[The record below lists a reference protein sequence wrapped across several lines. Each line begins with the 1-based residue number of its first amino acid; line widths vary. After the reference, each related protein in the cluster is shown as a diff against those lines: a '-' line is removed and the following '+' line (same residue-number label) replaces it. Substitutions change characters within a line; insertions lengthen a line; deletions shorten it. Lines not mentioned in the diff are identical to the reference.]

1 MIKKITIF
9 LLLAMLMSDA
19 SAQVSVRRRSSSQK
33 SEKTEKTEKKTEKK
47 EKKGKPEGAV
57 ELERPSR
64 SANVDREAPQLPKVD
79 PSDRMPQ
86 REAVMQREATPQR
99 TAPVKKT
106 ASKKTGTEP
115 SQMAEGMTLRQQAF
129 AEYQR
134 QEPQYVPWQHVVYR
148 ELDMNVGDNASLY
161 YPIEPMDGMTNLFR
175 VIMEGLCSGQLKAYE
190 YLDGREMFTEKYQI
204 NVETM
209 LQRFE
214 IPYQTQAAGAGKT
227 VYRVEEVDVPSN
239 EVMSYYLKERWQY
252 DLTGSRYQAQVLAL
266 CPVLHRM
273 GEFGGEAVP
282 YPMCWINF
290 EDLRPLLRAHMVMLD
305 GMNNAP
311 RLTMEEYF
319 TLNKYKGELY
329 KVQNTRG
336 LNLMQ
341 QYTDSASLAE
351 ARERIESELRGF
363 KDSLWVHE
371 PTAAEL
377 AAQDSIAAAERAAK
391 KAARKGRSK
400 TSRESDASERVNRR
414 TKKAVDME
422 AVADSLLKVE
432 EEIDDR
438 VKKTGKAHSARRS
451 R

>member
-1 MIKKITIF
+1 MIQKVTIF
-9 LLLAMLMSDA
+9 LLLALLMSDA
-19 SAQVSVRRRSSSQK
+19 SAQVSVRRRSSSSQK
-33 SEKTEKTEKKTEKK
+33 PAKTEKVEKK
-47 EKKGKPEGAV
+47 
-57 ELERPSR
+57 
-64 SANVDREAPQLPKVD
+64 APAQPKAD
-79 PSDRMPQ
+79 PAPRAEEPL
-86 REAVMQREATPQR
+86 R
-99 TAPVKKT
+99 TVPTKKT
-106 ASKKTGTEP
+106 TPKKTGTQP
-115 SQMAEGMTLRQQAF
+115 SEVAEGMTLRQQAF

-161 YPIEPMDGMTNLFR
+161 YPIEPTDGMTNLFR
-175 VIMEGLCSGQLKAYE
+175 VIMDALCTGQLKAYE

-227 VYRVEEVDVPSN
+227 IYRVEEVDVPSN

-252 DLTGSRYQAQVLAL
+252 DLTGSRYKAQVLAL
-266 CPVLHRM
+266 CPVLHRI
-273 GEFGGEAVP
+273 GEFGGDAVS

-290 EDLRPLLRAHMVMLD
+290 EDLRPLLRAHLVMLD

-341 QYTDSASLAE
+341 QYPDPDSLSV
-351 ARERIESELRGF
+351 ARARIEAELRGF

-371 PTAAEL
+371 PTAAEM

-391 KAARKGRSK
+391 KAARK
-400 TSRESDASERVNRR
+400 SRNDRSERQNRR

-422 AVADSLLKVE
+422 AAEAEATKS
-432 EEIDDR
+432 
-438 VKKTGKAHSARRS
+438 HSARRT

>member
-1 MIKKITIF
+1 MIQKVTIF
-9 LLLAMLMSDA
+9 LLLALLMSDA
-19 SAQVSVRRRSSSQK
+19 SAQVSVRRRSSSSQK
-33 SEKTEKTEKKTEKK
+33 PAKTEKVEKK
-47 EKKGKPEGAV
+47 
-57 ELERPSR
+57 
-64 SANVDREAPQLPKVD
+64 APAQPKAD
-79 PSDRMPQ
+79 PAPRA
-86 REAVMQREATPQR
+86 EEPQR
-99 TAPVKKT
+99 TVPTKKT
-106 ASKKTGTEP
+106 TPKKTGTQP
-115 SQMAEGMTLRQQAF
+115 SEVAEGMTLRQQAF

-161 YPIEPMDGMTNLFR
+161 YPIEPTDGMTNLFR
-175 VIMEGLCSGQLKAYE
+175 VIMDALCTGQLKAYE

-214 IPYQTQAAGAGKT
+214 IPFQTQAAGAGKT
-227 VYRVEEVDVPSN
+227 IYRVEEVDVPSN

-252 DLTGSRYQAQVLAL
+252 DLTGSRYKAQVLAL
-266 CPVLHRM
+266 CPVLHRI
-273 GEFGGEAVP
+273 GEFGGDAVS

-290 EDLRPLLRAHMVMLD
+290 EDLRPFLRAHLVMLD

-341 QYTDSASLAE
+341 QYPDPDSLSV
-351 ARERIESELRGF
+351 ARARIEAELRGF

-391 KAARKGRSK
+391 KAARKSSNDR
-400 TSRESDASERVNRR
+400 SERQNRR
-414 TKKAVDME
+414 TKKAVDMDAAE
-422 AVADSLLKVE
+422 AEATKS
-432 EEIDDR
+432 
-438 VKKTGKAHSARRS
+438 HSARRT

>member
-19 SAQVSVRRRSSSQK
+19 SAQVSVRRRSSSSQR
-33 SEKTEKTEKKTEKK
+33 TEKTEKKAERKPEKKAEKVVEKK
-47 EKKGKPEGAV
+47 ENNPAPAQVV
-57 ELERPSR
+57 EQERP
-64 SANVDREAPQLPKVD
+64 
-79 PSDRMPQ
+79 
-86 REAVMQREATPQR
+86 ATPQR
-99 TAPVKKT
+99 TVPAKKT
-106 ASKKTGTEP
+106 TPKKTGTEP
-115 SQMAEGMTLRQQAF
+115 SQVAEGMTLRQQAF

-175 VIMEGLCSGQLKAYE
+175 VILEALCTGQLKAYE
-190 YLDGREMFTEKYQI
+190 YLDGREMFTQKYQI

-227 VYRVEEVDVPSN
+227 IYRVEEVDVPSN

-290 EDLRPLLRAHMVMLD
+290 EDLRPLLRGHMVMLD

-341 QYTDSASLAE
+341 QYPDSTSLAE
-351 ARERIESELRGF
+351 ARARIESELRGF

-371 PTAAEL
+371 PTAEEL
-377 AAQDSIAAAERAAK
+377 AAQDSIAAAQRAAK
-391 KAARKGRSK
+391 KAARKGKSK
-400 TSRESDASERVNRR
+400 ASLSEDSAERVNRR
-414 TKKAVDME
+414 TKEVVDLE
-422 AVADSLLKVE
+422 AAADAIIKE
-432 EEIDDR
+432 EEEVESRI
-438 VKKTGKAHSARRS
+438 KQTGKAHSARRT

>member
-1 MIKKITIF
+1 MIQKVTIF
-9 LLLAMLMSDA
+9 LLLALLMSDA
-19 SAQVSVRRRSSSQK
+19 SAQVSVRRRSSSSQK
-33 SEKTEKTEKKTEKK
+33 PAKTEKVEKK
-47 EKKGKPEGAV
+47 
-57 ELERPSR
+57 
-64 SANVDREAPQLPKVD
+64 APAQPKAD
-79 PSDRMPQ
+79 PAPRA
-86 REAVMQREATPQR
+86 EEPQR
-99 TAPVKKT
+99 TVPTKKT
-106 ASKKTGTEP
+106 TPKKTGTQP
-115 SQMAEGMTLRQQAF
+115 SEVAEGMTLRQQAF

-161 YPIEPMDGMTNLFR
+161 YPIEPTDGMTNLFR
-175 VIMEGLCSGQLKAYE
+175 VIMDALCTGQLKAYE

-227 VYRVEEVDVPSN
+227 IYRVEEVDVPSN

-266 CPVLHRM
+266 CPVLHRI
-273 GEFGGEAVP
+273 GEFGGDAVS

-290 EDLRPLLRAHMVMLD
+290 EDLRPLLRAHLVMLD

-341 QYTDSASLAE
+341 QYPDPDSLSV
-351 ARERIESELRGF
+351 ARARIEAELRGF

-391 KAARKGRSK
+391 KAARK
-400 TSRESDASERVNRR
+400 SRNDRSERQNRR

-422 AVADSLLKVE
+422 AAEAGATKS
-432 EEIDDR
+432 
-438 VKKTGKAHSARRS
+438 HSARRT

>member
-1 MIKKITIF
+1 MILKKVTIF
-9 LLLAMLMSDA
+9 LLLALLMSDA
-19 SAQVSVRRRSSSQK
+19 SAQVSVRRRSSSSSQK
-33 SEKTEKTEKKTEKK
+33 TK
-47 EKKGKPEGAV
+47 V
-57 ELERPSR
+57 ERP
-64 SANVDREAPQLPKVD
+64 AKPVAEVKEAPQQGAT
-79 PSDRMPQ
+79 PQ
-86 REAVMQREATPQR
+86 QEATPQR
-99 TAPVKKT
+99 TVPTKKAT
-106 ASKKTGTEP
+106 PKKTGTQP
-115 SQMAEGMTLRQQAF
+115 SEVAEGMTLRQQAF

-134 QEPQYVPWQHVVYR
+134 QDPQYVPWQNVVYR

-161 YPIEPMDGMTNLFR
+161 YPVEPTDGMTNLFR
-175 VIMEGLCSGQLKAYE
+175 VIMEALCTGQLKAYE

-214 IPYQTQAAGAGKT
+214 IPYLTQAAGAGKT
-227 VYRVEEVDVPSN
+227 IYRVEEVDVPSN

-266 CPVLHRM
+266 CPVLHRI
-273 GEFGGEAVP
+273 GEFGGDAVS

-290 EDLRPLLRAHMVMLD
+290 EDLRPLLRGHLVMLD

-341 QYTDSASLAE
+341 QYPDPDSLSV
-351 ARERIESELRGF
+351 ARARIEAELRGF

-377 AAQDSIAAAERAAK
+377 AAQDSIAVAERAAK
-391 KAARKGRSK
+391 KAARKSRS
-400 TSRESDASERVNRR
+400 TRPERQNRR
-414 TKKAVDME
+414 TKEAVDVE
-422 AVADSLLKVE
+422 AVEAEATKS
-432 EEIDDR
+432 
-438 VKKTGKAHSARRS
+438 HSARRT

>member
-1 MIKKITIF
+1 MIQKVTIF
-9 LLLAMLMSDA
+9 LLLALLMSDA
-19 SAQVSVRRRSSSQK
+19 SAQVSVRRRSSSSQK
-33 SEKTEKTEKKTEKK
+33 PAKTEKVEKKTPAQPKAD
-47 EKKGKPEGAV
+47 P
-57 ELERPSR
+57 
-64 SANVDREAPQLPKVD
+64 AP
-79 PSDRMPQ
+79 RA
-86 REAVMQREATPQR
+86 EEPQR
-99 TAPVKKT
+99 TVPTKKT
-106 ASKKTGTEP
+106 TPKKTGTQP
-115 SQMAEGMTLRQQAF
+115 SEVAEGMTLRQQAF

-161 YPIEPMDGMTNLFR
+161 YPIEPTDGMTNLFR
-175 VIMEGLCSGQLKAYE
+175 VIMDALCTGQLKAYE

-227 VYRVEEVDVPSN
+227 IYRVEEVDVPSN

-266 CPVLHRM
+266 CPVLHRI
-273 GEFGGEAVP
+273 GEFGGDAVS

-290 EDLRPLLRAHMVMLD
+290 EDLRPLLRAHLVMLD

-341 QYTDSASLAE
+341 QYPDPDSLSV
-351 ARERIESELRGF
+351 ARARIEAELRGF

-391 KAARKGRSK
+391 KAARKARND
-400 TSRESDASERVNRR
+400 RSERQNRR

-422 AVADSLLKVE
+422 AAEAEATKS
-432 EEIDDR
+432 
-438 VKKTGKAHSARRS
+438 HSARRT

>member
-1 MIKKITIF
+1 MILKKVTIF
-9 LLLAMLMSDA
+9 LLLALLMSDA
-19 SAQVSVRRRSSSQK
+19 SAQVSVRRRSSSSQR
-33 SEKTEKTEKKTEKK
+33 TEKTEKKTPKAEKK
-47 EKKGKPEGAV
+47 EQKAKPENAV
-57 ELERPSR
+57 QLERPSTPVNEVKE
-64 SANVDREAPQLPKVD
+64 AAPREAAV
-79 PSDRMPQ
+79 Q
-86 REAVMQREATPQR
+86 RDVEPQR
-99 TAPVKKT
+99 TVPVKRSAPK
-106 ASKKTGTEP
+106 KKTGTEP
-115 SQMAEGMTLRQQAF
+115 SQVAEGMTVRQQAF

-161 YPIEPMDGMTNLFR
+161 YPVEPMDGMTNLFR
-175 VIMEGLCSGQLKAYE
+175 VIMDALCTGQLKAYE

-227 VYRVEEVDVPSN
+227 IYRVEEVDVPSN

-273 GEFGGEAVP
+273 GEFGGDAVP

-290 EDLRPLLRAHMVMLD
+290 EDLRPLLRGHMVMLD

-319 TLNKYKGELY
+319 TLNKYRGDLY

-341 QYTDSASLAE
+341 QYPDSASLAE
-351 ARERIESELRGF
+351 ARARIESELRGF
-363 KDSLWVHE
+363 KDSLWVRE

-377 AAQDSIAAAERAAK
+377 DSIAEAQRAAK
-391 KAARKGRSK
+391 KAARKGKSK
-400 TSRESDASERVNRR
+400 TSLDIDSAERVNRR
-414 TKKAVDME
+414 TKEAVDLE
-422 AVADSLLKVE
+422 AAADAIIKEENEVE
-432 EEIDDR
+432 SRI
-438 VKKTGKAHSARRS
+438 KQTGKAHSARRN

>member
-1 MIKKITIF
+1 MILKKVTIF
-9 LLLAMLMSDA
+9 LLLALLMSDA
-19 SAQVSVRRRSSSQK
+19 SAQVSVRRRSSSSQR
-33 SEKTEKTEKKTEKK
+33 TEKTEKKTPKAEKK
-47 EKKGKPEGAV
+47 EQKAKPENAV
-57 ELERPSR
+57 QLERPSTPVNEVKE
-64 SANVDREAPQLPKVD
+64 AAPREAAV
-79 PSDRMPQ
+79 Q
-86 REAVMQREATPQR
+86 RDVEPQR
-99 TAPVKKT
+99 TVPVKRSSPK
-106 ASKKTGTEP
+106 KKTGTEP
-115 SQMAEGMTLRQQAF
+115 SQVAEGMTVRQQAF

-161 YPIEPMDGMTNLFR
+161 YPVEPMDGMTNLFR
-175 VIMEGLCSGQLKAYE
+175 VILEALCTGQLKAYE

-227 VYRVEEVDVPSN
+227 IYRVEEVDVPSN

-273 GEFGGEAVP
+273 GEFGGDAVP

-290 EDLRPLLRAHMVMLD
+290 EDLRPLLRGHMVMLD

-319 TLNKYKGELY
+319 TLNKYKGDLY

-341 QYTDSASLAE
+341 QYPDSASLAE
-351 ARERIESELRGF
+351 ARARIESELRGF
-363 KDSLWVHE
+363 KDSLWVRE

-377 AAQDSIAAAERAAK
+377 DSIAEAQRAAK
-391 KAARKGRSK
+391 KAARKGKSK
-400 TSRESDASERVNRR
+400 TSLDIDSAERVNRR
-414 TKKAVDME
+414 TKEAVDLE
-422 AVADSLLKVE
+422 AAADAIIKEENEVE
-432 EEIDDR
+432 SRI
-438 VKKTGKAHSARRS
+438 KQTGKAHSARRT

>member
-1 MIKKITIF
+1 MIQKVTIF
-9 LLLAMLMSDA
+9 LLLALLMSDA
-19 SAQVSVRRRSSSQK
+19 SAQVSVRRRSSSSQK
-33 SEKTEKTEKKTEKK
+33 PAKTEKVEKK
-47 EKKGKPEGAV
+47 
-57 ELERPSR
+57 
-64 SANVDREAPQLPKVD
+64 APAQPKAD
-79 PSDRMPQ
+79 PAPRAEEPL
-86 REAVMQREATPQR
+86 R
-99 TAPVKKT
+99 TVPTKKT
-106 ASKKTGTEP
+106 TPKKTGTQP
-115 SQMAEGMTLRQQAF
+115 SEVAEGMTLRQQAF

-161 YPIEPMDGMTNLFR
+161 YPIEPTDGMTNLFR
-175 VIMEGLCSGQLKAYE
+175 VIMDALCTGQLKAYE

-227 VYRVEEVDVPSN
+227 IYRVEEVDVPSN

-252 DLTGSRYQAQVLAL
+252 DLTGSRYKAQVLAL
-266 CPVLHRM
+266 CPVLHRI
-273 GEFGGEAVP
+273 GEFGGDAVS

-290 EDLRPLLRAHMVMLD
+290 EDLRPLLRAHLVMLD

-336 LNLMQ
+336 LNLLQ
-341 QYTDSASLAE
+341 QYPDPDSLSV
-351 ARERIESELRGF
+351 ARARIEAELRGF

-371 PTAAEL
+371 PTAAEM

-391 KAARKGRSK
+391 KAARK
-400 TSRESDASERVNRR
+400 SRNDRSERQNRR

-422 AVADSLLKVE
+422 AAEAEATKS
-432 EEIDDR
+432 
-438 VKKTGKAHSARRS
+438 HSARRT

>member
-1 MIKKITIF
+1 MIQKVTIF
-9 LLLAMLMSDA
+9 LLLALLMSDA
-19 SAQVSVRRRSSSQK
+19 SAQVSVRRRSSSSQK
-33 SEKTEKTEKKTEKK
+33 PAKTEKVEKK
-47 EKKGKPEGAV
+47 
-57 ELERPSR
+57 
-64 SANVDREAPQLPKVD
+64 APAQPKAD
-79 PSDRMPQ
+79 PAPRA
-86 REAVMQREATPQR
+86 EEPQR
-99 TAPVKKT
+99 TVPTKKT
-106 ASKKTGTEP
+106 TPKKTGTQP
-115 SQMAEGMTLRQQAF
+115 SEVAEGMTLRQQAF

-161 YPIEPMDGMTNLFR
+161 YPIEPTDGMTNLFR
-175 VIMEGLCSGQLKAYE
+175 VIMDALCTGQLKAYE

-227 VYRVEEVDVPSN
+227 IYRVEEVDVPSN

-252 DLTGSRYQAQVLAL
+252 DLTGSRYKAQVLAL

-273 GEFGGEAVP
+273 GEFGGDAVS

-290 EDLRPLLRAHMVMLD
+290 EDLRPLLRAHLVMLD

-341 QYTDSASLAE
+341 QYPDPDSLSV
-351 ARERIESELRGF
+351 ARARIEAELRGF

-371 PTAAEL
+371 PTAAEI

-391 KAARKGRSK
+391 KAARKARND
-400 TSRESDASERVNRR
+400 RSERQNRR

-422 AVADSLLKVE
+422 AAEAEATKS
-432 EEIDDR
+432 
-438 VKKTGKAHSARRS
+438 HSARRT

>member
-19 SAQVSVRRRSSSQK
+19 SAQVSVRRRSSSSQR
-33 SEKTEKTEKKTEKK
+33 TEKTEKKDEKK
-47 EKKGKPEGAV
+47 AEKKAPIAREVK
-57 ELERPSR
+57 
-64 SANVDREAPQLPKVD
+64 EAPAQ
-79 PSDRMPQ
+79 PQ
-86 REAVMQREATPQR
+86 HEAPVQREATPQR
-99 TAPVKKT
+99 TVPAKKT
-106 ASKKTGTEP
+106 TPKKTGTQP
-115 SQMAEGMTLRQQAF
+115 SQVAEGMTLRQQAF

-148 ELDMNVGDNASLY
+148 ELDMHVGDNASLY

-175 VIMEGLCSGQLKAYE
+175 VIMDALCTGQLKAYE

-214 IPYQTQAAGAGKT
+214 IPYKTQSAGAGKT
-227 VYRVEEVDVPSN
+227 IYRVEEVDVPSN

-290 EDLRPLLRAHMVMLD
+290 EDLRPLLRGHMVMLD

-341 QYTDSASLAE
+341 QYPDPDSLSV
-351 ARERIESELRGF
+351 ARARIEAELRGF

-371 PTAAEL
+371 PTTAEL
-377 AAQDSIAAAERAAK
+377 DSIAEAQRAAK
-391 KAARKGRSK
+391 KAARKGKSK
-400 TSRESDASERVNRR
+400 AALDVDSAERVNRR
-414 TKKAVDME
+414 TKEVVDLE
-422 AVADSLLKVE
+422 AAADAIIKE
-432 EEIDDR
+432 EEEVESRI
-438 VKKTGKAHSARRS
+438 KQTGKAHSARRT

>member
-9 LLLAMLMSDA
+9 LLLALLMSDA
-19 SAQVSVRRRSSSQK
+19 SAQVSVRRRSSSSQ
-33 SEKTEKTEKKTEKK
+33 KTEKTEKP
-47 EKKGKPEGAV
+47 KKGKPEGAEV
-57 ELERPSR
+57 LERPSKPV
-64 SANVDREAPQLPKVD
+64 SEVKEVPPMKKVD
-79 PSDRMPQ
+79 PSDRLPQ
-86 REAVMQREATPQR
+86 HDATPQR
-99 TAPVKKT
+99 TVPAKRTTP
-106 ASKKTGTEP
+106 KKTGTQP
-115 SQMAEGMTLRQQAF
+115 SEMAEGMTLRQQAF

-175 VIMEGLCSGQLKAYE
+175 VIMDGLCTGQLKAYE

-204 NVETM
+204 NIETM

-214 IPYQTQAAGAGKT
+214 IPYQTQSAGAGQT
-227 VYRVEEVDVPSN
+227 IYRVEEVDVPSN

-341 QYTDSASLAE
+341 QYPDPDSLAV
-351 ARERIESELRGF
+351 ARSRIEAELRGF

-391 KAARKGRSK
+391 KAARKGKSK
-400 TSRESDASERVNRR
+400 TSRDGDSAERVNRR
-414 TKKAVDME
+414 TKKTVDME
-422 AVADSLLKVE
+422 AVADSLLKEDEKLE
-432 EEIDDR
+432 ER
-438 VKKTGKAHSARRS
+438 VNKTGKAHSARRT

>member
-1 MIKKITIF
+1 MIQKVTIF
-9 LLLAMLMSDA
+9 LLLALLMSDA
-19 SAQVSVRRRSSSQK
+19 SAQVSVRRRSSSSQK
-33 SEKTEKTEKKTEKK
+33 PAKTEKVEKK
-47 EKKGKPEGAV
+47 
-57 ELERPSR
+57 
-64 SANVDREAPQLPKVD
+64 APAQPKAD
-79 PSDRMPQ
+79 PAPRA
-86 REAVMQREATPQR
+86 EEPQR
-99 TAPVKKT
+99 TVPTKKT
-106 ASKKTGTEP
+106 TPKKTGTQP
-115 SQMAEGMTLRQQAF
+115 SEVAEGMTLRQQAF

-161 YPIEPMDGMTNLFR
+161 YPIEPTDGMTNLFR
-175 VIMEGLCSGQLKAYE
+175 VIMDALCTGQLKAYE

-227 VYRVEEVDVPSN
+227 IYRVEEVDVPSN

-252 DLTGSRYQAQVLAL
+252 DLTGSRYKAQVLAL
-266 CPVLHRM
+266 CPVLHRI
-273 GEFGGEAVP
+273 GEFGGNAVS

-290 EDLRPLLRAHMVMLD
+290 EDLRPLLRAHLVMLD

-341 QYTDSASLAE
+341 QYPDPDSLSV
-351 ARERIESELRGF
+351 ARARIEAELRGF

-377 AAQDSIAAAERAAK
+377 AVQDSIAAAERAAK
-391 KAARKGRSK
+391 KAARKARND
-400 TSRESDASERVNRR
+400 RSERQNRR

-422 AVADSLLKVE
+422 AAEAEATKS
-432 EEIDDR
+432 
-438 VKKTGKAHSARRS
+438 HSARRT

>member
-1 MIKKITIF
+1 MIQKITIF
-9 LLLAMLMSDA
+9 LLLALLMSDA
-19 SAQVSVRRRSSSQK
+19 SAQVSVRRRSSSSQR
-33 SEKTEKTEKKTEKK
+33 TEKTEKKTPKAEKK
-47 EKKGKPEGAV
+47 EQKAKPENAV
-57 ELERPSR
+57 QLERPSTPVNEVKE
-64 SANVDREAPQLPKVD
+64 AAPREAAV
-79 PSDRMPQ
+79 Q
-86 REAVMQREATPQR
+86 RDVEPQR
-99 TAPVKKT
+99 TVPVKRSSPK
-106 ASKKTGTEP
+106 KKTGTEP
-115 SQMAEGMTLRQQAF
+115 SQMAEGMTVRQQAF

-161 YPIEPMDGMTNLFR
+161 YPVEPMDGMTNLFR
-175 VIMEGLCSGQLKAYE
+175 VIMDALCTGQLKAYE

-227 VYRVEEVDVPSN
+227 IYRVEEVDVPSN

-273 GEFGGEAVP
+273 GEFGGDAVP

-290 EDLRPLLRAHMVMLD
+290 EDLRPLLRGHMVMLD

-341 QYTDSASLAE
+341 QYPDSASLAE
-351 ARERIESELRGF
+351 ARARIESELRGF
-363 KDSLWVHE
+363 KDSLWVRE

-377 AAQDSIAAAERAAK
+377 DSIAEAQRAAK
-391 KAARKGRSK
+391 KAARKGKSK
-400 TSRESDASERVNRR
+400 TSLDIDSAERVNRR
-414 TKKAVDME
+414 TKEAVDLE
-422 AVADSLLKVE
+422 AAADAIIKEENEVE
-432 EEIDDR
+432 SRI
-438 VKKTGKAHSARRS
+438 KQTGKAHSARRN

>member
-1 MIKKITIF
+1 MIQKVTIF
-9 LLLAMLMSDA
+9 LLLALLMSDA
-19 SAQVSVRRRSSSQK
+19 SAQVSVRRRSSSSQK
-33 SEKTEKTEKKTEKK
+33 SAKTEKVEKKVPAQPKAD
-47 EKKGKPEGAV
+47 P
-57 ELERPSR
+57 
-64 SANVDREAPQLPKVD
+64 AP
-79 PSDRMPQ
+79 RA
-86 REAVMQREATPQR
+86 EEPQR
-99 TAPVKKT
+99 TVPTKKT
-106 ASKKTGTEP
+106 TPQKTGTQP
-115 SQMAEGMTLRQQAF
+115 SEVAEGMTLRQQAF

-161 YPIEPMDGMTNLFR
+161 YPIEPTDGMTNLFR
-175 VIMEGLCSGQLKAYE
+175 VIMDALCTGQLKAYE

-227 VYRVEEVDVPSN
+227 IYRVEEVDVPSN

-252 DLTGSRYQAQVLAL
+252 DLTGSRYKAQVLAL
-266 CPVLHRM
+266 CPVLHRI
-273 GEFGGEAVP
+273 GEFGGDAVS

-290 EDLRPLLRAHMVMLD
+290 EDLRPLLRAHLVMLD

-341 QYTDSASLAE
+341 QYPDPDSLSV
-351 ARERIESELRGF
+351 ARARIEAELRGF

-391 KAARKGRSK
+391 KAARK
-400 TSRESDASERVNRR
+400 SRNDRSERQNRR

-422 AVADSLLKVE
+422 AAEAEATKS
-432 EEIDDR
+432 
-438 VKKTGKAHSARRS
+438 HSARRT

>member
-1 MIKKITIF
+1 MIQKVTIF
-9 LLLAMLMSDA
+9 LLLALLMSDA
-19 SAQVSVRRRSSSQK
+19 SAQVSVRRRSSSSQK
-33 SEKTEKTEKKTEKK
+33 PAKTEKVEKKAPAQPKAD
-47 EKKGKPEGAV
+47 PAPRV
-57 ELERPSR
+57 EEPL
-64 SANVDREAPQLPKVD
+64 
-79 PSDRMPQ
+79 
-86 REAVMQREATPQR
+86 R
-99 TAPVKKT
+99 TVPTKKT
-106 ASKKTGTEP
+106 TPKKTGTQP
-115 SQMAEGMTLRQQAF
+115 SEVAEGMTLRQQAF

-161 YPIEPMDGMTNLFR
+161 YPIEPTDGMTNLFR
-175 VIMEGLCSGQLKAYE
+175 VIMDALCTGQLKAYE
-190 YLDGREMFTEKYQI
+190 YLDGREMFTEKHQI

-214 IPYQTQAAGAGKT
+214 IPYKTQAAGAGKT

-252 DLTGSRYQAQVLAL
+252 DLTGSRYKAQVLAL
-266 CPVLHRM
+266 CPVLHRI
-273 GEFGGEAVP
+273 GEFGGDAVS

-290 EDLRPLLRAHMVMLD
+290 EDLRPLLRAHLVMLD

-341 QYTDSASLAE
+341 QYPDPDSLSV
-351 ARERIESELRGF
+351 ARARIEAELRGF

-391 KAARKGRSK
+391 KAARKTRND
-400 TSRESDASERVNRR
+400 RSERQNRR

-422 AVADSLLKVE
+422 AAEAEATKS
-432 EEIDDR
+432 
-438 VKKTGKAHSARRS
+438 HSARRT

>member
-1 MIKKITIF
+1 MIQKITIF
-9 LLLAMLMSDA
+9 LLLALLMSDA
-19 SAQVSVRRRSSSQK
+19 SAQVSVRRRSSSSQK
-33 SEKTEKTEKKTEKK
+33 PAKTEKVEKK
-47 EKKGKPEGAV
+47 
-57 ELERPSR
+57 
-64 SANVDREAPQLPKVD
+64 APAQPKAD
-79 PSDRMPQ
+79 PVPRAEES
-86 REAVMQREATPQR
+86 QR
-99 TAPVKKT
+99 TVPTKKT
-106 ASKKTGTEP
+106 TPKKTGTQP
-115 SQMAEGMTLRQQAF
+115 SEVAEGMTLRQQAF

-134 QEPQYVPWQHVVYR
+134 QEPQYVPWQHVVCR

-161 YPIEPMDGMTNLFR
+161 YPIEPTDGMTNLFR
-175 VIMEGLCSGQLKAYE
+175 VIMDALCNGQLKAYE

-227 VYRVEEVDVPSN
+227 IYRVEEVDVPSN

-266 CPVLHRM
+266 CPVLHRI
-273 GEFGGEAVP
+273 GEFGGDAVS

-290 EDLRPLLRAHMVMLD
+290 EDLRPLLRAHLVMLD

-341 QYTDSASLAE
+341 QYPDPDSLSV
-351 ARERIESELRGF
+351 ARARIEAELRGF

-371 PTAAEL
+371 PTAAEM

-391 KAARKGRSK
+391 KAARK
-400 TSRESDASERVNRR
+400 SRNDRSERQNRR

-422 AVADSLLKVE
+422 AAEAEATKS
-432 EEIDDR
+432 
-438 VKKTGKAHSARRS
+438 HSARRT

>member
-1 MIKKITIF
+1 MIQKVTIF
-9 LLLAMLMSDA
+9 LLLALLMSDA
-19 SAQVSVRRRSSSQK
+19 SAQVSVRRRSSSSQK
-33 SEKTEKTEKKTEKK
+33 PAKTEKVEKK
-47 EKKGKPEGAV
+47 
-57 ELERPSR
+57 
-64 SANVDREAPQLPKVD
+64 APAQPKAD
-79 PSDRMPQ
+79 PAPRAEEPL
-86 REAVMQREATPQR
+86 R
-99 TAPVKKT
+99 TVPTKKT
-106 ASKKTGTEP
+106 TPKKTGTQP
-115 SQMAEGMTLRQQAF
+115 SEVAEGMTLRQQAF

-161 YPIEPMDGMTNLFR
+161 YPIEPTDGMTNLFR
-175 VIMEGLCSGQLKAYE
+175 VIMDALCTGQLKAYE

-227 VYRVEEVDVPSN
+227 IYRVEEVDVPSN

-266 CPVLHRM
+266 CPVLHRI
-273 GEFGGEAVP
+273 GEFGGDAVS

-290 EDLRPLLRAHMVMLD
+290 EDLRPLLRAHLVMLD

-341 QYTDSASLAE
+341 QYPDPDSLSV
-351 ARERIESELRGF
+351 ARARIEAELRGF

-391 KAARKGRSK
+391 KAARKARND
-400 TSRESDASERVNRR
+400 RSERQNRR

-422 AVADSLLKVE
+422 AAEAEATKS
-432 EEIDDR
+432 
-438 VKKTGKAHSARRS
+438 HSARRT

>member
-1 MIKKITIF
+1 MILKKVTIF
-9 LLLAMLMSDA
+9 LLLALLMSDA
-19 SAQVSVRRRSSSQK
+19 SAQVSVRRRSSSSQR
-33 SEKTEKTEKKTEKK
+33 TEKTEKKTPKAEKK
-47 EKKGKPEGAV
+47 EQKAKPENAV
-57 ELERPSR
+57 QLERPSTPVNEVKE
-64 SANVDREAPQLPKVD
+64 AAPREAAV
-79 PSDRMPQ
+79 Q
-86 REAVMQREATPQR
+86 RDVEPQR
-99 TAPVKKT
+99 TVPVKRSAPK
-106 ASKKTGTEP
+106 KKTGTEP
-115 SQMAEGMTLRQQAF
+115 SQVAEGMTVRQQAF

-161 YPIEPMDGMTNLFR
+161 YPVEPMDGMTNLFR
-175 VIMEGLCSGQLKAYE
+175 VIMDALCTGQLKAYE

-214 IPYQTQAAGAGKT
+214 IPYKTQAAGAGKT
-227 VYRVEEVDVPSN
+227 IYLVEEVDVPSN

-273 GEFGGEAVP
+273 GEFGGDAVP

-290 EDLRPLLRAHMVMLD
+290 EDLRPLLRGHMVMLD

-319 TLNKYKGELY
+319 TLNKYKGDLY

-341 QYTDSASLAE
+341 QYPDSASLAE
-351 ARERIESELRGF
+351 ARARIENELRGF
-363 KDSLWVHE
+363 KDSLWVRE
-371 PTAAEL
+371 PTATEL
-377 AAQDSIAAAERAAK
+377 DSIAEAQRAAK
-391 KAARKGRSK
+391 KAARKGKSK
-400 TSRESDASERVNRR
+400 TSLDIDSAERVNRR
-414 TKKAVDME
+414 TKEAVDLE
-422 AVADSLLKVE
+422 AAVDAIIKEENEVE
-432 EEIDDR
+432 SRI
-438 VKKTGKAHSARRS
+438 KQTGKAHSARRT

>member
-1 MIKKITIF
+1 MIQKVTIF
-9 LLLAMLMSDA
+9 LLLALLMSDA
-19 SAQVSVRRRSSSQK
+19 SAQVSVRRRSSSSQK
-33 SEKTEKTEKKTEKK
+33 PAKTEKVEKK
-47 EKKGKPEGAV
+47 
-57 ELERPSR
+57 
-64 SANVDREAPQLPKVD
+64 APAQPKAD
-79 PSDRMPQ
+79 PAPRA
-86 REAVMQREATPQR
+86 EEPQR
-99 TAPVKKT
+99 TVPTKKT
-106 ASKKTGTEP
+106 TPKKTGTQP
-115 SQMAEGMTLRQQAF
+115 SEVAEGMTLRQQAF

-161 YPIEPMDGMTNLFR
+161 YPIEPTDGMTNLFR
-175 VIMEGLCSGQLKAYE
+175 VIMDALCTGQLKAYE

-227 VYRVEEVDVPSN
+227 IYRVEEVDVPSN

-252 DLTGSRYQAQVLAL
+252 DLTGSRYKAQVLAL
-266 CPVLHRM
+266 CPVLHRI
-273 GEFGGEAVP
+273 GEFGGDAVS

-290 EDLRPLLRAHMVMLD
+290 EDLRPLLRAHLVMLD

-341 QYTDSASLAE
+341 QYPDPDSLSV
-351 ARERIESELRGF
+351 ARARIEAELRGF

-371 PTAAEL
+371 PTAAEI

-391 KAARKGRSK
+391 KAARKARND
-400 TSRESDASERVNRR
+400 RSERQNRR

-422 AVADSLLKVE
+422 AAEAEATKS
-432 EEIDDR
+432 
-438 VKKTGKAHSARRS
+438 HSARRT

>member
-9 LLLAMLMSDA
+9 LLFALLVSDA
-19 SAQVSVRRRSSSQK
+19 SAQVSVRRRSSSSQ
-33 SEKTEKTEKKTEKK
+33 KTEKTEKKTEKT
-47 EKKGKPEGAV
+47 EKKGKPENAV
-57 ELERPSR
+57 ELERPSKPV
-64 SANVDREAPQLPKVD
+64 NVDREVPQLPKVD

-86 REAVMQREATPQR
+86 REATPQR
-99 TAPVKKT
+99 TVPTKKT
-106 ASKKTGTEP
+106 SPKKKSGTEP

-175 VIMEGLCSGQLKAYE
+175 VIMDALCNGQLKAYE

-204 NVETM
+204 NIETM

-227 VYRVEEVDVPSN
+227 IYRVEEVDVPSN

-290 EDLRPLLRAHMVMLD
+290 EDLRPLLRGHMVMLD

-319 TLNKYKGELY
+319 TLNKYKGDLY

-341 QYTDSASLAE
+341 QYPDSASLAE
-351 ARERIESELRGF
+351 ARARIESELRGF

-371 PTAAEL
+371 PSAAEL

-391 KAARKGRSK
+391 KAARKGK
-400 TSRESDASERVNRR
+400 TKPSREEDTPERVNRR
-414 TKKAVDME
+414 TKKNVDME
-422 AVADSLLKVE
+422 AVSDSVLMVE
-432 EEIDDR
+432 EEIEER
-438 VKKTGKAHSARRS
+438 VKKTGKAHSARRT

>member
-1 MIKKITIF
+1 MIQKVTIF
-9 LLLAMLMSDA
+9 LLLALLMSDA
-19 SAQVSVRRRSSSQK
+19 SAQVSVRRRSSSSQK
-33 SEKTEKTEKKTEKK
+33 PAKTEKVEKKAPAQPK
-47 EKKGKPEGAV
+47 EDP
-57 ELERPSR
+57 
-64 SANVDREAPQLPKVD
+64 APRAEEPL
-79 PSDRMPQ
+79 
-86 REAVMQREATPQR
+86 R
-99 TAPVKKT
+99 TVPTKKT
-106 ASKKTGTEP
+106 TPKKTGTQP
-115 SQMAEGMTLRQQAF
+115 SEVAEGMTLRQQAF

-161 YPIEPMDGMTNLFR
+161 YPIEPTDGMTNLFR
-175 VIMEGLCSGQLKAYE
+175 VIMDALCTGQLKAYE

-227 VYRVEEVDVPSN
+227 IYRVEEVDVPSN

-252 DLTGSRYQAQVLAL
+252 DLTGSRYKAQVLAL
-266 CPVLHRM
+266 CPVLHRI
-273 GEFGGEAVP
+273 GEFGGDAVS

-290 EDLRPLLRAHMVMLD
+290 EDLRPLLRAHLVMLD

-341 QYTDSASLAE
+341 QYPDPDSLSV
-351 ARERIESELRGF
+351 ARARIEAELRGF

-371 PTAAEL
+371 PTAAEM

-391 KAARKGRSK
+391 KAARK
-400 TSRESDASERVNRR
+400 SRNDRSERQNRR

-422 AVADSLLKVE
+422 AAEAEATKS
-432 EEIDDR
+432 
-438 VKKTGKAHSARRS
+438 HSARRT